1 MLVDP
6 LTRGRRW
13 KHGGK
18 LSNGSGAEKRVNS
31 TQHPNRDDEP
41 RTSQLG
47 CDFARR
53 AQDARADRAS
63 NTHSNTKTYAHNA
76 VRLA

>member
-18 LSNGSGAEKRVNS
+18 LSNGSGAEKCVNS
-31 TQHPNRDDEP
+31 TQQPNRNDEP
-41 RTSQLG
+41 LTSQLG

-53 AQDARADRAS
+53 AQDARADRTS
-63 NTHSNTKTYAHNA
+63 DTHSNTKTYAHNA
-76 VRLA
+76 VC